1 MFYLLI
7 RCKST
12 RLFIF
17 LLGKS
22 PERWL
27 ITMKNKLLII
37 QCAVM
42 LTLFI
47 TFLAREVLFCSEQQT
62 IRFNEAVRIMKREY
76 LMRMNEAERERNI
89 NKLIYYRHQYDNAG
103 KVVMELGADTIIQ
116 NFAKKNSY

>member
-1 MFYLLI
+1 M
-7 RCKST
+7 KSK
-12 RLFIF
+12 IF
-17 LLGKS
+17 
-22 PERWL
+22 
-27 ITMKNKLLII
+27 II
-37 QCAVM
+37 QCAILATM
-42 LTLFI
+42 FCA
-47 TFLAREVLFCSEQQT
+47 FLAHEVMFYAEQQT